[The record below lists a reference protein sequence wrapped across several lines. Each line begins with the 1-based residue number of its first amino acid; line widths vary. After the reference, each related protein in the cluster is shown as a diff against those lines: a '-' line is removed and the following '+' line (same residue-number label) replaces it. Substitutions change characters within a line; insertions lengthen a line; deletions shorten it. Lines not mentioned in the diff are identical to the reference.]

1 LIAARQV
8 PPVPAAGIFRLSGTI
23 SDTWRYQM
31 FRFGG
36 RGMSLHYHHH
46 REGNPDVVATA
57 VVALIV
63 VLAITFGTMY

>member
-1 LIAARQV
+1 
-8 PPVPAAGIFRLSGTI
+8 
-23 SDTWRYQM
+23 
-31 FRFGG
+31 
-36 RGMSLHYHHH
+36 MSLHYHHH